1 MRSAEYLLTFKCQQL
16 GVKLR
21 LATRLF
27 CLISCKSPTAWP
39 IYAARLHRRER
50 VSFRLQNRLDLI
62 DNVFTLQNKLL
73 ALLNSLA
80 AAAFNERQEF

>member
-39 IYAARLHRRER
+39 IYAARLQRRER

-80 AAAFNERQEF
+80 AAFNERQEF